1 MEQGIHVLHSST
13 NRAEDDGEVKS
24 LRLAPLVVDLVTQ
37 RRNLR
42 LGQVGNSLKVLWV
55 ACDERT
61 LLQLGKDVGDVVL
74 VGELFNI
81 TEDL

>member
-1 MEQGIHVLHSST
+1 
-13 NRAEDDGEVKS
+13 
-24 LRLAPLVVDLVTQ
+24 VVDLVTQ

-42 LGQVGNSLKVLWV
+42 LGQVGNSLKILWI

-61 LLQLGKDVGDVVL
+61 LLQLGKDVGDVVV
-74 VGELFNI
+74 VGELFHI